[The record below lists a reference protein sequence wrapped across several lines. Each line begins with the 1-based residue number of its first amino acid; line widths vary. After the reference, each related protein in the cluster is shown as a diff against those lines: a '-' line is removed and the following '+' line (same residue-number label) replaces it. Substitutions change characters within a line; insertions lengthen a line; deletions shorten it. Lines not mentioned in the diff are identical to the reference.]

1 MELYKSLTLR
11 QTADLIMAVGD
22 KVTVLAQGEM
32 GIGKSSML
40 KFMQEKLGKENYHF
54 CYVDM
59 TTKDVGDFMIPKI
72 RTIDGVEVC
81 SFIPNEEFGF
91 HLDKPV
97 VIMLDEIGKA
107 PKAVMNACLR
117 LMLERQLGV
126 YSLPVGNDGR
136 KSIVFATTNLSV
148 EGIGDSVP
156 PHARNRITT
165 VKVGKPN
172 ADTWI
177 EEFALP
183 YNIAPEVILTAKQ
196 FPQMF
201 QSFEDLKDPKDNEY
215 INDPRSPRPAVVT
228 PRTMEKASDLI
239 NQCKALGDDVLS
251 HALIGTI
258 GRRATYDMMAMV
270 RLANDLE
277 DWETII
283 KNPEKARVPESPSA
297 VCMLVYSA
305 VQRVDKE
312 SVNAWIKYMN
322 RLGKEAQAL
331 FATSVMRVSSKA
343 STVGTS
349 RGFIDWATK
358 NNYLF
363 TNMS

>member
-1 MELYKSLTLR
+1 MDLYKSISLK
-11 QTADLIMAVGD
+11 QTAELIEAIGD
-22 KVTVLAQGEM
+22 KVTILAQGEM
-32 GIGKSSML
+32 GIGKSSIL
-40 KFMQEKLGKENYHF
+40 KTLQKKLGKENYHF
-54 CYVDM
+54 CYGDM
-59 TTKDVGDFMIPKI
+59 TTKDVGDFLVPKI

-91 HLDKPV
+91 HFDKPV
-97 VIMLDEIGKA
+97 VVMLDEIGKSS
-107 PKAVMNACLR
+107 KAVMNACLR
-117 LMLERQLGV
+117 LMLERKLGI
-126 YSLPVGNDGR
+126 YSLPVG
-136 KSIVFATTNLSV
+136 SIVFATTNLAT
-148 EGIGDSVP
+148 EGIGDMLP
-156 PHARNRITT
+156 PHARNRVTV
-165 VKVGKPN
+165 VKVAKPS
-172 ADTWI
+172 ADEWI
-177 EEFALP
+177 ENYALD
-183 YNIAPEVILTAKQ
+183 NGVLPEVILTAKQ

-215 INDPRSPRPAVVT
+215 IYDPRSPRPAFVT
-228 PRTMEKASDLI
+228 HRSMEKASEI
-239 NQCKALGDDVLS
+239 IAHTKQFGDEVVS

-258 GRRATYDMMAMV
+258 GQRATYDMMAMV
-270 RLANDLE
+270 KLANDLE
-277 DWETII
+277 DWDTII
-283 KNPEKARVPESPSA
+283 KNPEKARVPDSPSA
-297 VCMLVYSA
+297 ICMLVYSA

-363 TNMS
+363 TNMN